1 MTFYDIIDLI
11 YKHLPYIVCIAT
23 FFIINHII
31 KPSIEKSI
39 SKSIE
44 SKFDEKLEIIKSQL
58 KTQEH
63 TQSTIQDLLKSNASS
78 TCERNISKK
87 IQAAEDLLTRRLP
100 GQKYLI
106 ISDII
111 SIYKN
116 KNITYED
123 LRRTLLSEQGSFN
136 FEKYYKIDSFIQN
149 ETMNLYLTNRP
160 LKAFEIYLAITRNT
174 ASFAYITTLTET
186 ESIMNNFAP
195 KTTKIDEAIEN
206 YIKTYYDRTIK
217 VTNTYEYHRMFYLE
231 IMNALRSEL
240 PELNITPETALES
253 LKKSITMNFV
263 NFPEIN
269 RNQQQFSDKKI
280 R

>member
-269 RNQQQFSDKKI
+269 RNQQQFSDKK
-280 R
+280 

>member
-1 MTFYDIIDLI
+1 MTFYDILDLI

-39 SKSIE
+39 SQSIE

-217 VTNTYEYHRMFYLE
+217 VTNTYEYHRIFYLE

-269 RNQQQFSDKKI
+269 RNQQQFSDKK
-280 R
+280 

>member
-1 MTFYDIIDLI
+1 MTFYDILI

-39 SKSIE
+39 SQSIE

-58 KTQEH
+58 KTHEH

-269 RNQQQFSDKKI
+269 RNQQQFSDKK
-280 R
+280 

>member
-39 SKSIE
+39 SQSIE

-111 SIYKN
+111 STYKN

-240 PELNITPETALES
+240 PELNLAPEIALES

-269 RNQQQFSDKKI
+269 RNQQQFSDKK
-280 R
+280 

>member
-39 SKSIE
+39 SQSIE

-263 NFPEIN
+263 NFLEIN
-269 RNQQQFSDKKI
+269 RNQQQFSDKK
-280 R
+280 

>member
-23 FFIINHII
+23 LFIINHII

-39 SKSIE
+39 SQSIE

-106 ISDII
+106 ISNII
-111 SIYKN
+111 STYKN

-269 RNQQQFSDKKI
+269 RNQQQFSDKK
-280 R
+280 

>member
-39 SKSIE
+39 SQSIE
-44 SKFDEKLEIIKSQL
+44 SKFDEKLETIKSQL

-269 RNQQQFSDKKI
+269 RNQQQFSDKK
-280 R
+280 

>member
-39 SKSIE
+39 SQSIE

-149 ETMNLYLTNRP
+149 ETMNIYLTNRP

-269 RNQQQFSDKKI
+269 RNQQQFSDKK
-280 R
+280 

>member
-39 SKSIE
+39 SQSIE

-106 ISDII
+106 ISEII

-149 ETMNLYLTNRP
+149 ETMDLYLTNRP

-269 RNQQQFSDKKI
+269 RNQQQFSDKK
-280 R
+280 

>member
-39 SKSIE
+39 SQSIE

-58 KTQEH
+58 KTHEH

-206 YIKTYYDRTIK
+206 YIKGT
-217 VTNTYEYHRMFYLE
+217 
-231 IMNALRSEL
+231 S
-240 PELNITPETALES
+240 
-253 LKKSITMNFV
+253 V
-263 NFPEIN
+263 N
-269 RNQQQFSDKKI
+269 STH
-280 R
+280 

>member
-39 SKSIE
+39 SQSIE

-111 SIYKN
+111 STYKN

-269 RNQQQFSDKKI
+269 RNQQQFSDKK
-280 R
+280 

>member
-39 SKSIE
+39 SQSIE

-58 KTQEH
+58 KTHEH

-269 RNQQQFSDKKI
+269 RNQQQFSDKK
-280 R
+280 

>member
-39 SKSIE
+39 SQSIE

-269 RNQQQFSDKKI
+269 RNQQQFSDKK
-280 R
+280 